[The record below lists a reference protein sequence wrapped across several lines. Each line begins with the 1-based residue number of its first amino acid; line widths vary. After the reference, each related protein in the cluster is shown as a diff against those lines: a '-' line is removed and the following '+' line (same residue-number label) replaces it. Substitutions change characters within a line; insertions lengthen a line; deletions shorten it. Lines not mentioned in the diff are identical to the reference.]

1 MNISTGGPHILL
13 FERDQQLATLL
24 VSELQLAGYTN
35 HTART
40 AVEVFDTIARYP
52 IRLVLVNLAQAA
64 AARREF
70 WVALDS
76 QRRDRKVQV
85 LTFLCT
91 NLASYGPRD
100 FEDRS
105 SNTMAD
111 IEVDGMM
118 GLMSLVEAVRT
129 RVPGD
134 NVEATTNTLPR
145 LPKMSPTP
153 SSSMATR
160 SQQQPGSG
168 GMAASYRSTAD
179 TDNQQARA
187 YMTTPLSPTTTNN
200 GFASQAQSTTSITNN
215 NNSTNNNE
223 YAAPAST
230 NAATPTYTEKIRAVL
245 YPNQR
250 TWSAQGTNNY
260 TMQQENKEAP
270 ATYNQRSYAPP
281 GPSDSA
287 LQRLAGGQI
296 NDSTDESGLAQL
308 SRMAQGYRSPFREE
322 NNNGNSNMYTSAD
335 QLAQPAPMRTPANNT
350 MYQPAETAQ
359 PAPTR
364 TPATNTI
371 YTSADQIVQPTPLRT
386 SATNTMYTTADQV
399 MQRTPANNTMYQPIE
414 TTQPA
419 SIHTPATNTMYQSI
433 ETPQPSGPRP
443 TPSTMTPIP
452 PTPTETDEQHSTT
465 SNIHT
470 ERSNNINGSF
480 TVYVSPSSLPPQANG
495 DTGPQAKINAQT
507 LRASPIQDMP
517 IERTVTGPAVT
528 ENTRR
533 PDVLSRAN
541 YGQQLAQ
548 IAQQL
553 QAIQQTQSTSPPAT
567 SITSPMPPVTPVPV
581 NRAAPTP
588 PIQEKTPPKAKEE
601 TSEKQDAEEPIE
613 YGKEQQNHSE
623 VKQASAESKLGIDFE
638 EGLTANNA
646 VLLDIVQSLPPM
658 PALSEQPQ
666 SVQPQVLSGRAT
678 RSLGKV
684 LLDGHLVPH
693 DRLEVAQNIQRML
706 RGVDLNYQLGEI
718 LLMFKLLTPDQLL
731 AASLVS
737 YGLITTTQ
745 ISALGRIRQELHSIG
760 LEYDLEN
767 LLILFR
773 ILTPE
778 QLREVRASL
787 QS

>member
-40 AVEVFDTIARYP
+40 AVEVFDAIARYP

-91 NLASYGPRD
+91 NLAGYGPRD
-100 FEDRS
+100 LDDRS
-105 SNTMAD
+105 STAIPD

-118 GLMSLVEAVRT
+118 GLMNLVDVVRT
-129 RVPGD
+129 RIPNE
-134 NVEATTNTLPR
+134 NVEANTLPR
-145 LPKMSPTP
+145 IPKVSPPTSSSTLRTQQPSAPGIGSAAAYRPTADVNAQRAATRTYPTP
-153 SSSMATR
+153 L
-160 SQQQPGSG
+160 P
-168 GMAASYRSTAD
+168 
-179 TDNQQARA
+179 
-187 YMTTPLSPTTTNN
+187 PTTSPAPPAFYQTNPN
-200 GFASQAQSTTSITNN
+200 QYVPQ
-215 NNSTNNNE
+215 
-223 YAAPAST
+223 APAQGNTANGQSG
-230 NAATPTYTEKIRAVL
+230 YTEKIRAVL

-250 TWSAQGTNNY
+250 TWSAQGTNSY
-260 TMQQENKEAP
+260 TAPQENRD
-270 ATYNQRSYAPP
+270 ATAYASRSYNSSTLP

-287 LQRLAGGQI
+287 LQRLASGQAVDGS
-296 NDSTDESGLAQL
+296 NESGLAQL
-308 SRMAQGYRSPFREE
+308 SRMAQGYRSPLEE
-322 NNNGNSNMYTSAD
+322 NNNESLYTPVEPTM
-335 QLAQPAPMRTPANNT
+335 QPANTRLAST
-350 MYQPAETAQ
+350 MYQPEATQA
-359 PAPTR
+359 A
-364 TPATNTI
+364 TPYATT
-371 YTSADQIVQPTPLRT
+371 
-386 SATNTMYTTADQV
+386 
-399 MQRTPANNTMYQPIE
+399 
-414 TTQPA
+414 
-419 SIHTPATNTMYQSI
+419 
-433 ETPQPSGPRP
+433 
-443 TPSTMTPIP
+443 STMTYTQQTEVSSAAPAAYP
-452 PTPTETDEQHSTT
+452 PVETNSL
-465 SNIHT
+465 
-470 ERSNNINGSF
+470 NNDLN
-480 TVYVSPSSLPPQANG
+480 TVYTAYVSPSARPTQVNENSSTQTN
-495 DTGPQAKINAQT
+495 TISTQT

-517 IERTVTGPAVT
+517 IERTTTGPT
-528 ENTRR
+528 SPESTKR

-553 QAIQQTQSTSPPAT
+553 QTLQQAQPASSPLASIAT
-567 SITSPMPPVTPVPV
+567 SMPSSATASREAPITAPKLPSPS
-581 NRAAPTP
+581 
-588 PIQEKTPPKAKEE
+588 IQEEARKEDFREEERPKETGKTEKEAE
-601 TSEKQDAEEPIE
+601 NKGTVESENQSS
-613 YGKEQQNHSE
+613 SE
-623 VKQASAESKLGIDFE
+623 GKQARGADFE
-638 EGLTANNA
+638 DGLAANNA

-658 PALSEQPQ
+658 PALAEQPPQ

-684 LLDGHLVPH
+684 LLDGHLVPQ

-718 LLMFKLLTPDQLL
+718 LLMFKLLTHDQLL

-745 ISALGRIRQELHSIG
+745 ISALGRIRQELHAIG

-773 ILTPE
+773 ILSPE

>member
-1 MNISTGGPHILL
+1 MQVMNISTGGPHILL

-40 AVEVFDTIARYP
+40 AVEVFDAIARHP
-52 IRLVLVNLAQAA
+52 VRLVLVNLAQAA

-91 NLASYGPRD
+91 NLAGYGPRD

-105 SNTMAD
+105 SSTIAD

-118 GLMSLVEAVRT
+118 GLMSLVEAVRA
-129 RVPGD
+129 RVPSD
-134 NVEATTNTLPR
+134 RVEMAANTLPR
-145 LPKMSPTP
+145 LPKVSPTP
-153 SSSMATR
+153 LPHSTTPYTPNQRAQQQQAASTAPTGTNSAAYRSTTLADTNAQQASTRGAYMTQPAAPAYSSTGQTQPTSAPSNTN
-160 SQQQPGSG
+160 SYTQQQPAPSNTG
-168 GMAASYRSTAD
+168 
-179 TDNQQARA
+179 
-187 YMTTPLSPTTTNN
+187 P
-200 GFASQAQSTTSITNN
+200 
-215 NNSTNNNE
+215 NSTG
-223 YAAPAST
+223 
-230 NAATPTYTEKIRAVL
+230 YTEKIRAVL

-250 TWSAQGTNNY
+250 TWSSQSSQPPNTY
-260 TMQQENKEAP
+260 PIQQENKEATTQQ
-270 ATYNQRSYAPP
+270 AYSQRYNAPTP

-287 LQRLAGGQI
+287 LQRLASGQLGEGEGT
-296 NDSTDESGLAQL
+296 NESGLAQL
-308 SRMAQGYRSPFREE
+308 SRMAQGYRSFLSDESDSSTISTATE
-322 NNNGNSNMYTSAD
+322 S
-335 QLAQPAPMRTPANNT
+335 PA
-350 MYQPAETAQ
+350 
-359 PAPTR
+359 
-364 TPATNTI
+364 PATNTRSGMAS
-371 YTSADQIVQPTPLRT
+371 TL
-386 SATNTMYTTADQV
+386 
-399 MQRTPANNTMYQPIE
+399 YQTGEP
-414 TTQPA
+414 TQPFTA
-419 SIHTPATNTMYQSI
+419 
-433 ETPQPSGPRP
+433 RP
-443 TPSTMTPIP
+443 TPA
-452 PTPTETDEQHSTT
+452 EQHSATHPQTETNGHNNT
-465 SNIHT
+465 SQAYAIPGGRHASEETSTQTNI
-470 ERSNNINGSF
+470 SM
-480 TVYVSPSSLPPQANG
+480 
-495 DTGPQAKINAQT
+495 QT
-507 LRASPIQDMP
+507 LRASPIQDVP
-517 IERTVTGPAVT
+517 IERTVTGPAIT
-528 ENTRR
+528 ENARR

-553 QAIQQTQSTSPPAT
+553 QEMQQAQPTSPPLASIAT
-567 SITSPMPPVTPVPV
+567 SMPPTTPTTPIPTNRTPPATPATPVTSPTPLQEEIQQEEIAQRVREEALQRV
-581 NRAAPTP
+581 REEIAQRTREEARREQENRGGG
-588 PIQEKTPPKAKEE
+588 IK
-601 TSEKQDAEEPIE
+601 EKQSHSQI
-613 YGKEQQNHSE
+613 KQEQADLRSE
-623 VKQASAESKLGIDFE
+623 AGFE
-638 EGLTANNA
+638 DGLTANNA

>member
-40 AVEVFDTIARYP
+40 AVEVFDAIARYP
-52 IRLVLVNLAQAA
+52 IRIVLVNLAQAA

-76 QRRDRKVQV
+76 QRRDRKVLV

-91 NLASYGPRD
+91 NLAGYGPRD
-100 FEDRS
+100 LEDRS
-105 SNTMAD
+105 STVIPD

-118 GLMSLVEAVRT
+118 GLMNLVDAVRA
-129 RVPGD
+129 RVP
-134 NVEATTNTLPR
+134 NENIETNANTLPR
-145 LPKMSPTP
+145 IP
-153 SSSMATR
+153 R
-160 SQQQPGSG
+160 VSQ
-168 GMAASYRSTAD
+168 
-179 TDNQQARA
+179 
-187 YMTTPLSPTTTNN
+187 PTT
-200 GFASQAQSTTSITNN
+200 SSSTTSTPRPQQSSAPGIGSSAAYRPTADMNAQQVATRTYTPPPPPPSTSFAPPVPPTPYQV
-215 NNSTNNNE
+215 STNQ
-223 YAAPAST
+223 YTTQASAQGNT
-230 NAATPTYTEKIRAVL
+230 ANSQSGHTEKIRAVL

-250 TWSAQGTNNY
+250 NWSAQGVNSY
-260 TMQQENKEAP
+260 PAPQENREA
-270 ATYNQRSYAPP
+270 TGYASRPYTSSSSLP

-287 LQRLAGGQI
+287 LQRLANGQANDGGGSGG
-296 NDSTDESGLAQL
+296 NESGLAQL
-308 SRMAQGYRSPFREE
+308 SRMAQGYRSPFEE
-322 NNNGNSNMYTSAD
+322 ESGDGSAYIPVEPTTIPSANTRPANTIYQPD
-335 QLAQPAPMRTPANNT
+335 ATQLATPYTTASTITYAPQTETSTLAPAGYPQTETSELNNAYAT
-350 MYQPAETAQ
+350 YVSPGTR
-359 PAPTR
+359 PTQVNENSS
-364 TPATNTI
+364 TQTNTI
-371 YTSADQIVQPTPLRT
+371 
-386 SATNTMYTTADQV
+386 
-399 MQRTPANNTMYQPIE
+399 
-414 TTQPA
+414 
-419 SIHTPATNTMYQSI
+419 
-433 ETPQPSGPRP
+433 
-443 TPSTMTPIP
+443 ST
-452 PTPTETDEQHSTT
+452 
-465 SNIHT
+465 
-470 ERSNNINGSF
+470 
-480 TVYVSPSSLPPQANG
+480 
-495 DTGPQAKINAQT
+495 QT

-517 IERTVTGPAVT
+517 IERTPTGPITT
-528 ENTRR
+528 ESTKR

-553 QAIQQTQSTSPPAT
+553 QNLQQAQPASPPLASIAT
-567 SITSPMPPVTPVPV
+567 SMPPGTPTLASREATITAPKPPAPSTQEELEEEEQRRGEKGPDESEREAE
-581 NRAAPTP
+581 NRGT
-588 PIQEKTPPKAKEE
+588 IE
-601 TSEKQDAEEPIE
+601 SEKENKNSSE
-613 YGKEQQNHSE
+613 GKKAQSR
-623 VKQASAESKLGIDFE
+623 LGTEFE
-638 EGLTANNA
+638 EGLAANNA

-658 PALSEQPQ
+658 PALTEQPPQ

-745 ISALGRIRQELHSIG
+745 ISALGRIRQELHAIG

>member
-40 AVEVFDTIARYP
+40 AVEVFDAIARYP

-91 NLASYGPRD
+91 NLAGYGPRD
-100 FEDRS
+100 LDDRS
-105 SNTMAD
+105 STAIPD

-118 GLMSLVEAVRT
+118 GLMNLVDAVRT
-129 RVPGD
+129 RIPNE
-134 NVEATTNTLPR
+134 NVEANTLPR
-145 LPKMSPTP
+145 IPKVSPPTSSSTLRTQQPSAPGVGNAAAYRPTADVNAQQAATRTYATPLPPTSTNFAPPTP
-153 SSSMATR
+153 
-160 SQQQPGSG
+160 P
-168 GMAASYRSTAD
+168 ASYQTNS
-179 TDNQQARA
+179 NQ
-187 YMTTPLSPTTTNN
+187 YTT
-200 GFASQAQSTTSITNN
+200 Q
-215 NNSTNNNE
+215 
-223 YAAPAST
+223 APAQGNTANGQSG
-230 NAATPTYTEKIRAVL
+230 YTEKIRAVL

-250 TWSAQGTNNY
+250 TWSAQGTNSY
-260 TMQQENKEAP
+260 AAPQESREAT
-270 ATYNQRSYAPP
+270 TYASRSYNSSTLP

-287 LQRLAGGQI
+287 LQRLASGQASDGG
-296 NDSTDESGLAQL
+296 NESGLAQL
-308 SRMAQGYRSPFREE
+308 SRMAQGYRSPLEE
-322 NNNGNSNMYTSAD
+322 SDNGSVYT
-335 QLAQPAPMRTPANNT
+335 PGEPTMPPANPRLTST
-350 MYQPAETAQ
+350 MYQPEA
-359 PAPTR
+359 
-364 TPATNTI
+364 
-371 YTSADQIVQPTPLRT
+371 
-386 SATNTMYTTADQV
+386 
-399 MQRTPANNTMYQPIE
+399 
-414 TTQPA
+414 TQPA
-419 SIHTPATNTMYQSI
+419 TPYAATSTATYTQQTEVSTTAPVVYPQI
-433 ETPQPSGPRP
+433 ETN
-443 TPSTMTPIP
+443 
-452 PTPTETDEQHSTT
+452 DL
-465 SNIHT
+465 N
-470 ERSNNINGSF
+470 
-480 TVYVSPSSLPPQANG
+480 TVYTAYVSPSARPTQVNENG
-495 DTGPQAKINAQT
+495 STQTNTISTQT

-517 IERTVTGPAVT
+517 IERTTTGPT
-528 ENTRR
+528 SPESTKR

-553 QAIQQTQSTSPPAT
+553 QTLQQAQPASSPLASIAT
-567 SITSPMPPVTPVPV
+567 SMPPGATASREAPI
-581 NRAAPTP
+581 AAPKPSSP
-588 PIQEKTPPKAKEE
+588 PIQEEAQKKDFREEERSKETEKTEKEAANKGTVE
-601 TSEKQDAEEPIE
+601 GEKENQSSSE
-613 YGKEQQNHSE
+613 G
-623 VKQASAESKLGIDFE
+623 KQARGADFE
-638 EGLTANNA
+638 DGLAANNA

-658 PALSEQPQ
+658 PALAEQPPQ

-684 LLDGHLVPH
+684 LLDGHLVPQ

-718 LLMFKLLTPDQLL
+718 LLMFKLLSHDQLL

-745 ISALGRIRQELHSIG
+745 ISALGRIRQELHAIG

-773 ILTPE
+773 ILSPE